1 MQEIVGELEALG
13 ATLVAITPQLVDNNL
28 AMMERHSLSFDL
40 LADPGNVYAATL
52 GLRFTLSDAVREVY
66 GTFNIDLP
74 ANNGEDSWTLPMP
87 ARLVV
92 DSGGIIR
99 AADIDPDYT
108 RRPEP
113 GKTIDDVTALG

>member
-13 ATLVAITPQLVDNNL
+13 ATLVAITPQLAENNL

-40 LADPGNVYAATL
+40 LSDPGNAYAATL
-52 GLRFTLSDAVREVY
+52 GLRFKLPDAVREVY
-66 GTFNIDLP
+66 GTFNIDLA

-87 ARLVV
+87 ARLVI

-99 AADIDPDYT
+99 ATDIDPDYS

-113 GKTIDDVTALG
+113 AKTIEDVKALG